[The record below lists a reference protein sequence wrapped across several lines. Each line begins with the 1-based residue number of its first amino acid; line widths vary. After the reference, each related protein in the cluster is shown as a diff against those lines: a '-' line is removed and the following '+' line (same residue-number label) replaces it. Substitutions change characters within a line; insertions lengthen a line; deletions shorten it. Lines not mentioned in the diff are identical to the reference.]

1 MKQPL
6 LKAFITLEHRDKNG
20 KVLYRE
26 HRPSHSWVE
35 NYYCLVMCQAS
46 GNSAQEA
53 TYGLEFYEPDGT
65 KKSYTTWCVHPYPAV
80 DGFWGDMDSQG
91 DIYGPVIGTG
101 TGTETFTDYVLGTII
116 AHGAG
121 SGQMVHSDMTRTY
134 SLSGTR
140 HKNKVNRTFTNNSGA
155 SITVNET
162 GLYAESGYANDQMMI
177 NRDLISAIAVANS
190 ESLYV
195 AYTIQLTFPE

>member
-1 MKQPL
+1 MKQPVL
-6 LKAFITLEHRDKNG
+6 EAYITLEHRDKNG

-35 NYYCLVMCQAS
+35 NYYVLVMCQAS
-46 GNSAQEA
+46 GNSCEET
-53 TYGLEFYEPDGT
+53 TYGLEFYKTDGT
-65 KKSYTTWCVHPYPAV
+65 KKTSNDYCAYPYNSVKGLWFYADPDTAINGSV
-80 DGFWGDMDSQG
+80 
-91 DIYGPVIGTG
+91 VGTG
-101 TGTETFTDYVLGTII
+101 TGAESYTAYDLGTLI
-116 AHGAG
+116 AHGTG
-121 SGQMVHSDMTRTY
+121 SGELVHSDWTRTY
-134 SLSGTR
+134 SLSGTT
-140 HKNKVNRTFTNNSGA
+140 HKCKIDRTFTNNSGA

-162 GLYAESGYANDQMMI
+162 GLYAFMYPTNNDVLI